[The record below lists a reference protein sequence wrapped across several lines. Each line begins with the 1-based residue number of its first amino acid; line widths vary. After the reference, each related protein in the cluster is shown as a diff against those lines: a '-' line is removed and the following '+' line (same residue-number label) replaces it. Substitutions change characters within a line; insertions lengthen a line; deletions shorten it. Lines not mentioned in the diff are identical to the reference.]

1 MAKTVLA
8 VLSCR
13 SGECEE
19 SWREGVK
26 RFDREYKDKLYRSFK
41 VILVNS
47 GLMELVLI
55 GY

>member
-13 SGECEE
+13 SGECEV

-26 RFDREYKDKLYRSFK
+26 RFDRECKDKLYRSFK
-41 VILVNS
+41 VILVNCVVI
-47 GLMELVLI
+47 ELVLI